1 MKLFTKAILLSCG
14 ILFFGCEANEKN
26 EISQIQFDVKDEKD
40 FSYKT
45 FFLPRA
51 IGSKQPYAGDCMPY
65 YEDGVFYVYYLKDG
79 GDSFNHSVFLA
90 TTSDFVTWTEI
101 EKPVLEAS
109 RTLAQDSWIGTGSVV
124 KIGSEYVFFYTGH
137 SAVASEYGEKIMAAK
152 SDNLYS
158 FSKIDGWSIVP
169 DETLG
174 QKRDFRDPQAY
185 FDEKTGRINL
195 TVTACKNGKAR
206 VLKYSMDKN
215 LENVSY
221 DGIIFTDDSGAYFN
235 LECSDT
241 FEMNGYHYLTYS
253 AQDDT
258 HFYAVA
264 KTPYGQY
271 SNPRRL
277 DGKVLYAAK
286 HAEKDGENYFVGW
299 VRRSEEPSFI
309 SALTGWAGNIVALK
323 INQRDDGS
331 LYLSLPAP
339 VLSSFTNEDKTLL
352 KGSKTSLEAKKDD
365 VKKSLCLTS
374 EKFLLKGE
382 FSFEKNSTFGLHFA
396 CEDEGQSKLI
406 LIDSQKDMIS
416 LLADDGETLLTYADA
431 ELKTKQSYSFTYF
444 QEGSCFVFCIDGVTS
459 LTGRVYNSVG
469 SLLSL
474 FASKGSAVKFENLS
488 LLLQQQK

>member
-1 MKLFTKAILLSCG
+1 M
-14 ILFFGCEANEKN
+14 
-26 EISQIQFDVKDEKD
+26 
-40 FSYKT
+40 
-45 FFLPRA
+45 
-51 IGSKQPYAGDCMPY
+51 
-65 YEDGVFYVYYLKDG
+65 
-79 GDSFNHSVFLA
+79 
-90 TTSDFVTWTEI
+90 
-101 EKPVLEAS
+101 
-109 RTLAQDSWIGTGSVV
+109 
-124 KIGSEYVFFYTGH
+124 
-137 SAVASEYGEKIMAAK
+137 
-152 SDNLYS
+152 
-158 FSKIDGWSIVP
+158 
-169 DETLG
+169 
-174 QKRDFRDPQAY
+174 
-185 FDEKTGRINL
+185 
-195 TVTACKNGKAR
+195 
-206 VLKYSMDKN
+206 
-215 LENVSY
+215 
-221 DGIIFTDDSGAYFN
+221 
-235 LECSDT
+235 
-241 FEMNGYHYLTYS
+241 
-253 AQDDT
+253 
-258 HFYAVA
+258 
-264 KTPYGQY
+264 
-271 SNPRRL
+271 
-277 DGKVLYAAK
+277 
-286 HAEKDGENYFVGW
+286 GW

-339 VLSSFTNEDKTLL
+339 VLSSFTNEEKTLL

-431 ELKTKQSYSFTYF
+431 ELKTKQSYSFTYV